1 MGDRRVEFVQIRVP
15 YRENGVLKSRIV
27 TCFKK
32 TYEDDV
38 LIKFEE
44 VGIPDFAKKA
54 FEESQKTNSDPRC
67 TFFTCDEEEK

>member
-1 MGDRRVEFVQIRVP
+1 MGDRRVEFVQIRIP
-15 YRENGVLKSRIV
+15 YRENGVLKSRIA

-44 VGIPDFAKKA
+44 VGVPDFAKKA
-54 FEESQKTNSDPRC
+54 FEEAQKNMHDKGDDEQC
-67 TFFTCDEEEK
+67 WNFTGG